1 MTRTSFSG
9 GAPLISMM
17 KSADL
22 CQLNYSCE
30 CGRLNG
36 SRNRRVFVQR
46 QMSAGTSVIVE
57 IGSQDPAQ
65 TRFVKDDHVVQAFSP
80 YRPDQPLGIRVLPRR
95 ARSARNFLN
104 TQPCGG
110 FSEYVSV
117 ITVAIMHQKTR
128 SAVPRE
134 RLHKLAGR
142 PLRRRMAG
150 HCKMDWP
157 TTVVSED
164 DEHKQQPK
172 RSGWN
177 HKEIGRSQ
185 ILYMI
190 VQEGTPGL
198 RGRRRCRTLY
208 LATAVV
214 SETWMPSL
222 PNSP

>member
-1 MTRTSFSG
+1 
-9 GAPLISMM
+9 MM

-134 RLHKLAGR
+134 RLHKLTGR